1 MHDLTTLQGDL
12 LRIIATT
19 PRPTPSTLETE
30 LATTQSEHIPPGLVR
45 PALDDLINKSLITAH
60 TSDNHTEY
68 YTLTPTGHSQHDTA
82 HDATPNPSDDTDSFL
97 V

>member
-1 MHDLTTLQGDL
+1 MHDLSTLQGDL

-19 PRPTPSTLETE
+19 PRPTPSKLETE
-30 LATTQSEHIPPGLVR
+30 LATPQGEQVPPGLVC

-60 TSDNHTEY
+60 TADDHTEY
-68 YTLTPTGHSQHDTA
+68 YALTPTGHSQLDTA
-82 HDATPNPSDDTDSFL
+82 HDATPDPSDDADSFL